1 MGVDELENGPPKM
14 RSVASSAAFL
24 NEVPLLEFMKALSV
38 KLDADKAEG
47 EPLVINIRFSDLDQ
61 NVVLQVRN
69 SVLYYREAAT
79 DPKADAS
86 LTLTKSMFLGLVGGQ
101 VSVLDMIKSDALKV
115 DGSVLRLITF
125 FSLLGASN
133 DSFNIVTP

>member
-1 MGVDELENGPPKM
+1 
-14 RSVASSAAFL
+14 
-24 NEVPLLEFMKALSV
+24 
-38 KLDADKAEG
+38 
-47 EPLVINIRFSDLDQ
+47 VINIRFSDLDQ
-61 NVVLQVRN
+61 NFVLQVRN

>member
-1 MGVDELENGPPKM
+1 
-14 RSVASSAAFL
+14 
-24 NEVPLLEFMKALSV
+24 
-38 KLDADKAEG
+38 
-47 EPLVINIRFSDLDQ
+47 
-61 NVVLQVRN
+61 
-69 SVLYYREAAT
+69 
-79 DPKADAS
+79 
-86 LTLTKSMFLGLVGGQ
+86 LVGGQ